1 MIIPAL
7 SLLSVALWLTY
18 LVTVLLALR
27 LRRSLRFDN
36 RLVAAVARPRRQNP
50 STPVR

>member
-7 SLLSVALWLTY
+7 SLLSLALWLTY

-27 LRRSLRFDN
+27 LHRSLRFDN
-36 RLVAAVARPRRQNP
+36 LFVAAVAKPRRQNP
-50 STPVR
+50 PNPVR